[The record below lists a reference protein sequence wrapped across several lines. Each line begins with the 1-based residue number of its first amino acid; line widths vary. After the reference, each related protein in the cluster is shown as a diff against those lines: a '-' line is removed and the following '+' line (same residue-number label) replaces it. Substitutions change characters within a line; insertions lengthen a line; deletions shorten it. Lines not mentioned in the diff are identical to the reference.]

1 MKGLMSDK
9 ATVAEITPRYKC
21 SYENSQDAV
30 RSIRDA
36 FDAIQGRWTLPILI
50 SLAYEP
56 KRFMQ
61 LSRDIPGISDK
72 ILARELKQ
80 MEMNQM
86 ICRTPSEESSS
97 VVEYRLTI
105 HGRSVEKLMTELKD
119 WGDIHRKQ
127 ILGK

>member
-9 ATVAEITPRYKC
+9 AAVVEVTSGYKC
-21 SYENSQDAV
+21 SYENSQEAV

-61 LSRDIPGISDK
+61 ISRDIPGISDK
-72 ILARELKQ
+72 ILSRELKL

-86 ICRTPSEESSS
+86 ICRIPSEESSS
-97 VVEYRLTI
+97 VVEYSLTI
-105 HGRSVEKLMTELKD
+105 HGRSVEKLMKELKD
-119 WGDIHRKQ
+119 WGDTHRKQ

>member
-9 ATVAEITPRYKC
+9 AAVAEVNTGEKC

-72 ILARELKQ
+72 ILSRELKQ
-80 MEMNQM
+80 MEMNQLL
-86 ICRTPSEESSS
+86 CRTSSEEFSS
-97 VVEYRLTI
+97 VVEYALTQ
-105 HGRSVEKLMTELKD
+105 HGRSVEKLMKELKT
-119 WGDIHRKQ
+119 WGDTHRKQ
-127 ILGK
+127 ILGR